1 MVSSLMQTS
10 SMALANRAPFT
21 SRPVPCRA
29 VAPQRTRVVAA
40 ASQVGCWPEP
50 RALDAQGGR
59 GVHSLRDS
67 SPRHVGMW
75 TCSAWPAIRSGEQG
89 RAEQH
94 TAAIELPT
102 FGQYTR
108 GALLLPGLPP
118 FLF

>member
-1 MVSSLMQTS
+1 MQTS

-108 GALLLPGLPP
+108 GALLLPGPP
-118 FLF
+118 HFLF

>member
-1 MVSSLMQTS
+1 MQTS

-40 ASQVGCWPEP
+40 ASQVGCSPEP
-50 RALDAQGGR
+50 RALHAQGALGMR
-59 GVHSLRDS
+59 SSRDS

-75 TCSAWPAIRSGEQG
+75 TSGEQG

-94 TAAIELPT
+94 TAAKELPT

-108 GALLLPGLPP
+108 GALLLPGRPHL
-118 FLF
+118 LL